1 MDMRTIIHI
10 QDLVTSK
17 IQTKY
22 NQLKNKVNDI
32 LDSLREMVR
41 EYPGVVIICTM
52 MIIFPFN
59 DLLTIS
65 ISGFLIYMAVLAKQ
79 YIKNKIEKET
89 LENLDIDRFGNSME
103 NKKSV
108 IDIIN
113 EYIENCFDRD
123 VLFFNIIDRDDYID
137 TETERRLLNELLDS
151 ALLNM
156 SEEMR
161 INLSRYV
168 SEEGL
173 TRIIGRRCMMVV
185 TIFVANHNKNIYQ
198 QRDENKRIE
207 I

>member
-1 MDMRTIIHI
+1 M
-10 QDLVTSK
+10 
-17 IQTKY
+17 
-22 NQLKNKVNDI
+22 KNKVNDI
-32 LDSLREMVR
+32 LDSLREMVL

-59 DLLTIS
+59 DLITIS
-65 ISGFLIYMAVLAKQ
+65 VSGFVIYMAVLAKQ
-79 YIKNKIEKET
+79 YIKHRIEKET
-89 LENLDIDRFGNSME
+89 LESLELDRFGSSTE

-123 VLFFNIIDRDDYID
+123 VLFFNIIDKDDYID

-156 SEEMR
+156 SEDMR
-161 INLSRYV
+161 IKLSRYV
-168 SEEGL
+168 SDEGL